1 MKKDAKQFITNM
13 RQSVYNSLTKQ
24 AILNNQSKTKYVETL
39 IIKKEKFSP
48 SVIKTINEVKHILEI
63 HISNY
68 KALNAAI
75 SNLNQL
81 TYSNNI
87 NELPSKNE
95 IIKTLESVRKEAIN
109 NREVTQEIIT
119 KLRPF
124 ATIKQQKNNKN
135 NKKDEE

>member
-1 MKKDAKQFITNM
+1 MKKDAKRLSIDI
-13 RQSVYNSLTKQ
+13 RQSIHNILTRQ
-24 AILNNQSKTKYVETL
+24 ANIKNQSVTKYVESL
-39 IIKKEKFSP
+39 ITKKEKFSP

-95 IIKTLESVRKEAIN
+95 IIETLESVRKEAIN
-109 NREVTQEIIT
+109 NREVTQIIIT
-119 KLRPF
+119 KLQPF
-124 ATIKQQKNNKN
+124 ATIKQPKNTKN
-135 NKKDEE
+135 EDM